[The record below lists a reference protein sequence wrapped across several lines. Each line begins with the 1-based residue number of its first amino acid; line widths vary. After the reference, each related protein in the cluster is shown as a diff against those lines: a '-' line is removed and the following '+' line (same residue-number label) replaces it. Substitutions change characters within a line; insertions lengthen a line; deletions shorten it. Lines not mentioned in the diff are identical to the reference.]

1 VIIMGVS
8 MNTMVNRAAMAM
20 QGEQVLT
27 TYDWEFEIASW
38 GPALYQPAE
47 TVYFTR
53 AKGIDGV
60 KPLPTVNLITIDLR
74 GYKLLQPGLVET
86 KPDDITIHFQDFED
100 MTIRIWLWDWLNK
113 MSSLTSTASY
123 RREDLFV
130 NLNIYQLNSSQ
141 QRVFKYAYQNCL
153 PNTPTDTVTL
163 SSEKDK
169 LGEVDLIIASEF
181 MLPTP
186 LNIPS

>member
-1 VIIMGVS
+1 MGN
-8 MNTMVNRAAMAM
+8 MNTWVNRATMAM

-27 TYDWEFEIASW
+27 TYDWEFEIVQW

-47 TVYFTR
+47 QVYFTR

-60 KPLPTVNLITIDLR
+60 KPLPTVSLITIDLR

-86 KPDDITIHFQDFED
+86 KPDDFTINFQDFED

-113 MSSLTSTASY
+113 MNSLTSTASY

-130 NLNIYQLNSSQ
+130 DINIYQLNSSQ

-153 PNTPTDTVTL
+153 PNNPTDTVNL

-169 LGEVDLIIASEF
+169 LGDVALVVSSEF

-186 LNIPS
+186 LNVPGANG